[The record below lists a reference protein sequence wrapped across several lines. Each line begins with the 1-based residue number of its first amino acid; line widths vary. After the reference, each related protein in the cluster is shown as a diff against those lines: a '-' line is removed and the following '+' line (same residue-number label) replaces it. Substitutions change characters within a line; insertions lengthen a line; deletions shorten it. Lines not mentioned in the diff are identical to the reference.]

1 MMNAHRI
8 VWTLAAFLT
17 LAGPFSAGAQ
27 TAGPDLLSWMGLE
40 TGDTMAFET
49 SDGARICVTIGAPR
63 RLGGR
68 AFAPL
73 DGLAWPGLASDSK
86 ILVPLDGALDF
97 FVDRTPGPRPVADTL
112 LPPGGWSRSGPDW
125 SAAET
130 LVYRWCEACM
140 DAGTTIVLEKGG
152 GIRSITEQSIAGPR
166 SLTRLE
172 GGCADR
178 EKVEFELYVEPAP
191 ARNP

>member
-49 SDGARICVTIGAPR
+49 QDGARMCVTVGAPR
-63 RLGGR
+63 RMGGR

-86 ILVPLDGALDF
+86 ILLSALSKQSTASSQSASSCAALF
-97 FVDRTPGPRPVADTL
+97 ATSRTP
-112 LPPGGWSRSGPDW
+112 
-125 SAAET
+125 SA
-130 LVYRWCEACM
+130 
-140 DAGTTIVLEKGG
+140 
-152 GIRSITEQSIAGPR
+152 
-166 SLTRLE
+166 SL
-172 GGCADR
+172 
-178 EKVEFELYVEPAP
+178 FAP
-191 ARNP
+191 